1 MPPGQALT
9 KYILDDPEY
18 ERWRRAADSSLEMAR
33 LAADHGHHHHA
44 CLHAEQA
51 AQQAVKGLLHG
62 VGAGADSRGHD
73 LTALGALAAEALRAT
88 LSDQLRSA
96 LGRLSRHY
104 LPSRYPDAL
113 PGGAP
118 GDHYGQD
125 DSLQAVTDAVAVIGF
140 VDRWWQALAT
150 ASSDARGGSEKEGR
164 GW

>member
-1 MPPGQALT
+1 MT
-9 KYILDDPEY
+9 RTILDDPEY
-18 ERWRRAADSSLEMAR
+18 DRWRRAADSSLEMAR

-62 VGAGADSRGHD
+62 VGAGAGARGHD
-73 LTALGALAAEALRAT
+73 LTALGALAEEALGAN
-88 LSDQLRSA
+88 LSEELRTA

-118 GDHYGQD
+118 GDHYRQD
-125 DSLQAVTDAVAVIGF
+125 DSRQAVTDAVAVLGF

-150 ASSDARGGSEKEGR
+150 ASSDAQGSSDEEERGR
-164 GW
+164 